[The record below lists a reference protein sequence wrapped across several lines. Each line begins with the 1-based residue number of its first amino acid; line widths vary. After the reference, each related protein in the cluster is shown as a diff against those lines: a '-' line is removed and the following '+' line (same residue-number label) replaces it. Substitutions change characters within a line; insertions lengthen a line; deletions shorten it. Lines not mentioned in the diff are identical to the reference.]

1 MCGTWFRK
9 IQKIED
15 VFEGKLSVSGL
26 VGCWMAG
33 VVLREPPYWE
43 TLTGKPVWD
52 LLGHRDSRRW
62 SWGTMS
68 CYGQPWQPLTAL
80 A

>member
-43 TLTGKPVWD
+43 TLTGIC
-52 LLGHRDSRRW
+52 
-62 SWGTMS
+62 WGT
-68 CYGQPWQPLTAL
+68 GTPVGGPGGP
-80 A
+80 